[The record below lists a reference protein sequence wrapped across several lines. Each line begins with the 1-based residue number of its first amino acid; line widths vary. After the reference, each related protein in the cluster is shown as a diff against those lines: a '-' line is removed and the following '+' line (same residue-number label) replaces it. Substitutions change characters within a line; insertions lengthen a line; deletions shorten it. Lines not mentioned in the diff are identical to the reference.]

1 MKTVSD
7 KMSSDWAEAYQF
19 YSQTRG
25 ELSHPTETLIRL
37 FKGDYV
43 TGEKIEYQG
52 KSILDVGFGNGNN
65 TMLFASLGMEVS
77 GVEIHQDICELVN
90 KKFLKIGIEVDLQV
104 GTNQDLPFDDN
115 TFDFLV
121 SWNVLHY
128 EGDEEGIKAGIKEYA
143 RVLKPNGRLFL
154 STTGPKHKI
163 LKNGKS
169 LGNHLYEI
177 GRDDDFRKGQI
188 HFFFDSEN
196 YLDFYFSPHFKEIK
210 TGRIEDQLFREK
222 LDWWL
227 LTGVKP

>member
-7 KMSSDWAEAYQF
+7 KMSSDWAKAYQL
-19 YSQTRG
+19 YSQTG
-25 ELSHPTETLIRL
+25 LELSHPTETLIRL

-43 TGEKIEYQG
+43 TKKIECQG

-65 TMLFASLGMEVS
+65 TMFFASLGMKVS
-77 GVEIHQDICELVN
+77 GVEISQDICDLVTE
-90 KKFLKIGIEVDLQV
+90 KFSRIGIDVDLKM
-104 GTNQDLPFDDN
+104 GTNQNLPFDDN

-128 EGDEEGIKAGIKEYA
+128 EGTENGIKAGIKEYA
-143 RVLKPNGRLFL
+143 RVLKREGRLFL

-163 LKNGKS
+163 LKNSKT

-177 GRDDDFRKGQI
+177 GRDDDFRKGQV
-188 HFFFDSEN
+188 HFFFDAKE
-196 YLDFYFSPHFKEIK
+196 YLDFYFSPHFQEIQM
-210 TGRIEDQLFREK
+210 GRIEDQLFREK